1 MKWFPSLCGCGQLN
15 GSSRPKS
22 KGVRQESQIA
32 SEPTRLDEPIPV
44 VTPETSNSAVDDLCT
59 VAVHKDA
66 GEVLGLK
73 LFLHS
78 LSIQSI
84 QPESAVS
91 KYTASIPMGG
101 SICSVNGKPAT
112 VRNIRNLLR
121 ECRYLTDVFLVI
133 RRGGEVQVSR
143 VSQHRLSHS
152 SATGSSS
159 LASPTASQLSS
170 LWRRVSE
177 TATLP
182 QSEGTGVV
190 PIDFQKLSKDSI
202 GMWTRG
208 IVRDTSLPAL
218 PTAIEDTSSF
228 DEEFRESPSKWR
240 ERRRRAKRA
249 SWSGSY
255 PEDFG
260 T

>member
-1 MKWFPSLCGCGQLN
+1 M
-15 GSSRPKS
+15 
-22 KGVRQESQIA
+22 A
-32 SEPTRLDEPIPV
+32 SEPTRLDEPGPLV
-44 VTPETSNSAVDDLCT
+44 SPETSSSPVDDLCT
-59 VAVHKDA
+59 FAIHKDA

-73 LFLHS
+73 LFLNS
-78 LSIQSI
+78 LRIQSI
-84 QPESAVS
+84 QPNSAVS
-91 KYTASIPMGG
+91 QYAASIPLGG
-101 SICSVNGKPAT
+101 SIFSVNGKPAT

-133 RRGGEVQVSR
+133 RKGGKAPIYRG
-143 VSQHRLSHS
+143 SQHRLSHS

-159 LASPTASQLSS
+159 IASPTASQLSS
-170 LWRRVSE
+170 LWRRVSD
-177 TATLP
+177 TATLS

-208 IVRDTSLPAL
+208 IVRDTSLPTL
-218 PTAIEDTSSF
+218 PTAIEDRSSF
-228 DEEFRESPSKWR
+228 DDEFRESPSKWR